1 MAEAPLSPEEIAH
14 RSFPTSFR
22 GFDTGEVRAYLAR
35 VADELRAAAANE
47 RDFQKRLGE
56 AEHRALHPILDQA
69 TLSRAVGEEMARLL
83 ASAQEAAQEL
93 RAKAEENAGRILREA
108 HEHAQRVRDDA
119 ERVLARRT
127 AEADEAA
134 AAVRAAAEVE
144 RVGLLERAQRDVDDN
159 LSEVETRARKLVE
172 DAEADRTRVLTD
184 LGRRRRMV
192 NSQVQQLRAG
202 RERLLDAYR
211 VVRRTLDEVSEEL
224 ERVEVEA
231 RSASTEAARRLAG
244 RAEGAAP
251 SGSAVGIDGEEVEA
265 AEAPAAAETAAD
277 AATAPHGS
285 VDGAAP
291 DRSAS
296 MLRLVRSV
304 EPPPRVVTRLD
315 VVHPPAEIEAV
326 RVIGGDAPA
335 APSPAPDTAAER
347 PPESAVDGLFARMRA
362 ERARA
367 VARADD
373 VLGVA
378 PPAEAADVEEPQV
391 DVPVDDEA
399 RREARDAAVEAIQ
412 EQLVRR
418 LKRALQDDQNEALDR
433 LRAGRS
439 GPRVADLVPADEQA
453 ARLRGAALEL
463 LGEAYLAGAR
473 LAVADAHPSPEAAPM
488 AADLATAIMAPLRR
502 ALETGLAGG
511 DDDAGVVDRIGAAY
525 RECRAQRVDG
535 AVSDAVVAAFAHGTL
550 ATATGPLRWV
560 VDDDGTPCAD
570 CDDNEL
576 TGPTPPGEAYPTGQ
590 TAPPAHAGCRCLLA
604 PAHLASPG

>member
-35 VADELRAAAANE
+35 VADELRAAAADE
-47 RDFQKRLGE
+47 REFQRRLGE
-56 AEHRALHPILDQA
+56 AEHRALHPVLDQA

-93 RAKAEENAGRILREA
+93 RTKAEENAGRILREA
-108 HEHAQRVRDDA
+108 HDHAQRVRDDA
-119 ERVLARRT
+119 DRVLARRT

-134 AAVRAAAEVE
+134 AAIRSAAEVE
-144 RVGLLERAQRDVDDN
+144 RVAVLERAQRDADGN
-159 LSEVETRARKLVE
+159 LAEVETRARKLVE
-172 DAEADRTRVLTD
+172 DAQADRTRVLTD

-231 RSASTEAARRLAG
+231 RSASSEVARRHVE
-244 RAEGAAP
+244 RAEDAAPAGTPVEGEGEEPERAEAEAVAESEVRVAAADEEP
-251 SGSAVGIDGEEVEA
+251 SGS
-265 AEAPAAAETAAD
+265 T
-277 AATAPHGS
+277 
-285 VDGAAP
+285 
-291 DRSAS
+291 
-296 MLRLVRSV
+296 LRLVRSA
-304 EPPPRVVTRLD
+304 EPPPRVVARLD

-326 RVIGGDAPA
+326 RVIAGDGPLHPPVVSDPVLA
-335 APSPAPDTAAER
+335 R
-347 PPESAVDGLFARMRA
+347 PPESAVDDLFARMRA

-367 VARADD
+367 VARAND
-373 VLGVA
+373 VLDE
-378 PPAEAADVEEPQV
+378 PPAAEPPPAVAAQVVEPQV
-391 DVPVDDEA
+391 EAPVEDEA
-399 RREARDAAVEAIQ
+399 RRERRDAAVEAIQ
-412 EQLVRR
+412 GQLVRR

-439 GPRVADLVPADEQA
+439 GPSVTALVPVDEQA
-453 ARLRGAALEL
+453 GRLRGAALDL

-473 LAVADAHPSPEAAPM
+473 FVAADVHPSPQAGPM
-488 AADLATAIMAPLRR
+488 AADLAAAVMAPLRR
-502 ALETGLAGG
+502 ALETSLAGG

-535 AVSDAVVAAFAHGTL
+535 AVSDAVVAAFAHGTM
-550 ATATGPLRWV
+550 ATAAGPLRWV
-560 VDDDGTPCAD
+560 VDDDGAPCAD

-576 TGPTPPGEAYPTGQ
+576 AGPTPPGDAYPTGQ
-590 TAPPAHAGCRCLLA
+590 TAPPAHAGCRCLLT
-604 PAHLASPG
+604 PAT